1 MKPIT
6 KTILIAAL
14 VVGVLGVSAIGI
26 AYAQGDV
33 PYPRGSLAELLGFDR
48 EELHDML
55 QDGTT
60 IQELAD
66 EAGIDL
72 EAFREEMMANRQE
85 DMGTR
90 IEEALAAGEISQDQV
105 DWLLEGLE
113 KGYLDGPF
121 FKMGGRGGGRP
132 GFDGEGMRGMRG
144 IKSSPDQQ

>member
-14 VVGVLGVSAIGI
+14 VVGAVGISAIGI

-33 PYPRGSLAELLGFDR
+33 PHPRGTLAELLGFDR

-55 QDGTT
+55 QAGTT

-72 EAFREEMMANRQE
+72 EAFRDEMMANRQE

-90 IEEALAAGEISQDQV
+90 IEEALAAGEISQDQA

-113 KGYLDGPF
+113 KGYLEGPF

-132 GFDGEGMRGMRG
+132 GFDGDGMRGMRG
-144 IKSSPDQQ
+144 MKPSPDQQ